1 VLADVNGDGKK
12 DVVGFYYDGVYV
24 SLSTGTGFSAL
35 QKWVNGYG
43 SSDGWNWNKP
53 RFLADANDD
62 GKDDVIGFGTDGVRV
77 SLSTGAAFTTPALV
91 VNNFG
96 TDAGGWG
103 ETFYPRTVADING
116 DHKADVVGFGGYG
129 VWVSLS
135 TTPTPSTTYI
145 ITASAGAGGT
155 ISPAGNVTVTRR
167 ANQAFT
173 IAAAPGYKITSVTVD
188 GVAQSGAAGQAAFT
202 YLFQNVVG
210 NHAISAQFE
219 INSGVTYTV
228 TVAAGANGSITPG
241 TSTFNAGANAVFSVQ
256 PSTGY
261 KISQIVLDGS
271 AISIASDSGQSVP
284 INDMQANHTLSATFA
299 VRTFTISIAID
310 GYWNGGTTNPVPGTY
325 TVNYGSNFT
334 ITATP
339 NAYQQ
344 GKDMTVDGV
353 FQNFLPVVSF
363 TNITANH
370 TYYVRFRGL

>member
-1 VLADVNGDGKK
+1 
-12 DVVGFYYDGVYV
+12 
-24 SLSTGTGFSAL
+24 
-35 QKWVNGYG
+35 
-43 SSDGWNWNKP
+43 
-53 RFLADANDD
+53 
-62 GKDDVIGFGTDGVRV
+62 VRV
-77 SLSTGAAFTTPALV
+77 SLSTGTAFTTPVLV

-96 TDAGGWG
+96 TDAGGWS

-135 TTPTPSTTYI
+135 TTATTPTSYTITT
-145 ITASAGAGGT
+145 SAGAGGT
-155 ISPAGNVTVTRR
+155 ISPAGTVSVTRR
-167 ANQAFT
+167 ASQSFT
-173 IAAAPGYKITSVTVD
+173 IAADPGYKITSVIVD
-188 GVAQSGAAGQAAFT
+188 GAAQSGAAGQAAFV
-202 YLFQNVVG
+202 YPFQNVVG
-210 NHAISAQFE
+210 NHSISAQFE

-228 TVAAGANGSITPG
+228 TVAAGANGGITPG
-241 TSTFNAGANAVFSVQ
+241 TSMFNAGSNATFSVQ
-256 PSTGY
+256 PATGY
-261 KISQIVLDGS
+261 KISQILLDGS
-271 AISIASDSGQSVP
+271 AISITNDSGQTVP
-284 INDMQANHTLSATFA
+284 INDMQADHTLSAAFA

-339 NAYQQ
+339 NPYHE

-363 TNITANH
+363 ANITANH